1 VVSEFFDGT
10 GVRHAL
16 KSIAFGVALIVVL
29 PAWLSYQV
37 RRRLLGADRA
47 LMGSTQALSLVPGL
61 WGQFLRRAF
70 LWLVLDSCASSVTVE
85 FGTIFSKISA
95 RIGENVYIGPHCSI
109 GSVHID
115 RDVLIAPG
123 VHIPSGP
130 RTHGTEDPL
139 RPIKDQTGALRT
151 IHVGRGSW
159 IGTGAVVLSDVG
171 ANTVVGAGAV
181 VTNALPDNVIAAG
194 VPARV
199 VRDRTSP

>member
-123 VHIPSGP
+123 FTSQADPALMAQ
-130 RTHGTEDPL
+130 RTRYAQSRI
-139 RPIKDQTGALRT
+139 RPERSARSMLDA
-151 IHVGRGSW
+151 
-159 IGTGAVVLSDVG
+159 
-171 ANTVVGAGAV
+171 
-181 VTNALPDNVIAAG
+181 AAG
-194 VPARV
+194 SARA
-199 VRDRTSP
+199 RSSCPMWAPTRWSAREPSSRTRFQTT